1 MVGPGPSPRGGL
13 SHPDFGLA
21 PLSTLTGHPQQNPAI
36 HPVALAGE
44 PRAQPQPS
52 NLNRTPRAGQ
62 YASIDH
68 NGGNGMF
75 EAIKLGRRV
84 DKETFNTQQEE
95 LRTQL
100 LLVQRELR
108 QTDIP
113 VIILIAGVEG
123 AGKGEVVNRLYE
135 WLDARGLQSFAY
147 WDETDEE
154 RLRPRYWRFW
164 RSLPPRGEM
173 AILFGGWYL
182 APLEHRIHN
191 LCNDAELDG
200 ELNRI
205 VDFERMLIQDG
216 ALVVK
221 FWFHLS
227 EPEQDARLKELKR
240 DEHSQWRMLP
250 QKGNQ
255 KEHYAHFEYV
265 AERMIRHTD
274 RGISPWYLIE
284 AGDRRYR
291 DLTMGKTLLRAI
303 KERLSEPPPIEPPHT
318 ACQLALPDSPEAQVT
333 VLDHLDL
340 EQKLALDIYRSEL
353 IKLQQELNG
362 LCWEAYKRRRSLV
375 IVFEGADAGGKGGAI
390 RRFTN
395 AIDARLYRAIP
406 IAAPTDEEKAH
417 HYLWRFWRHIPRAGY
432 ISIFDRSWYGR
443 VLVERIEGFAT
454 EAEWRRAYDEINQ
467 FEEQLVESGVVLCK
481 FWLQV
486 SDEEQLRRFKDREAV
501 PYKKYKITAED
512 WRNRDK
518 APLYRIAVNDM
529 VVYTST
535 ESASWTLVEADDKP
549 FARIKVLTTL
559 RDAIRAA
566 LKDDSFADPGGYLPC
581 GKPLAKD
588 KTSNG
593 TLTAPDQPDPART
606 AGNGKGKVKSA
617 KVKNTREKCAKRTNN
632 GKS

>member
-1 MVGPGPSPRGGL
+1 
-13 SHPDFGLA
+13 
-21 PLSTLTGHPQQNPAI
+21 
-36 HPVALAGE
+36 
-44 PRAQPQPS
+44 
-52 NLNRTPRAGQ
+52 
-62 YASIDH
+62 
-68 NGGNGMF
+68 MF
-75 EAIKLGRRV
+75 EAIKLGRKV
-84 DKETFNTQQEE
+84 DKESFNAQQEE
-95 LRTQL
+95 LRTEL

-123 AGKGEVVNRLYE
+123 AGKGEVVNRLHE

-154 RLRPRYWRFW
+154 RQRPRYWRFW

-182 APLEHRIHN
+182 APLEHRVHN

-205 VDFERMLIQDG
+205 VDYERMLIQDG
-216 ALVVK
+216 ALIVK

-227 EPEQDARLKELKR
+227 EAEQDSRLKELKR
-240 DEHSQWRMLP
+240 DDHSQWKMLP
-250 QKGNQ
+250 QKGKQ

-274 RGISPWYLIE
+274 RGSSPWYLIE

-291 DLTMGKTLLRAI
+291 DLTMGKTLLHAI
-303 KERLSEPPPIEPPHT
+303 KQRLSEPPPIEPPHT
-318 ACQLALPDSPEAQVT
+318 AGQLELPANPEAQVT

-432 ISIFDRSWYGR
+432 ITIFDRSWYGR

-454 EAEWRRAYDEINQ
+454 DAEWRRAYDEINQ
-467 FEEQLVESGVVLCK
+467 FEEQLVESGVILCK

-501 PYKKYKITAED
+501 PYKQYKITAED

-518 APLYRIAVNDM
+518 APQYRIAVNDM

-535 ESASWTLVEADDKP
+535 ESASWTLIEADDKP

-559 RDAIRAA
+559 RDAIRNA
-566 LKDDSFADPGGYLPC
+566 LQDGSFADPGGYLPC
-581 GKPLAKD
+581 GKRP
-588 KTSNG
+588 
-593 TLTAPDQPDPART
+593 
-606 AGNGKGKVKSA
+606 GNGQQASSKEANNKPATGRQALGKGAKGPSSA
-617 KVKNTREKCAKRTNN
+617 DSSAPAPNGNGGEKAAKEKPEKKRTR
-632 GKS
+632 GKA

>member
-1 MVGPGPSPRGGL
+1 
-13 SHPDFGLA
+13 
-21 PLSTLTGHPQQNPAI
+21 
-36 HPVALAGE
+36 
-44 PRAQPQPS
+44 
-52 NLNRTPRAGQ
+52 
-62 YASIDH
+62 
-68 NGGNGMF
+68 MF

-84 DKETFNTQQEE
+84 DKETFNAQQEE

-113 VIILIAGVEG
+113 VIILVSGMEG
-123 AGKGEVVNRLYE
+123 AGKGEVANRLHE

-154 RLRPRYWRFW
+154 RQRPRYWRFW
-164 RSLPPRGEM
+164 RSMPPRGEM

-182 APLEHRIHN
+182 APMEHRIHN

-216 ALVVK
+216 ALIVK

-227 EPEQDARLKELKR
+227 EKEQDERLKELKR
-240 DEHSQWRMLP
+240 DDRSQWKMLP
-250 QKGNQ
+250 QKGQ
-255 KEHYAHFEYV
+255 QREHYAHFEYV

-274 RGISPWYLIE
+274 RGIAPWYLIE

-291 DLTMGKTLLRAI
+291 DLAMGKTLLHAI
-303 KERLSEPPPIEPPHT
+303 KQRLSEPPPMEPPAT
-318 ACQLALPDSPEAQVT
+318 AGRLDLPDSPDAQIT

-340 EQKLALDIYRSEL
+340 DQKLARDIYRNEVT
-353 IKLQQELNG
+353 KLQSELNG
-362 LCWEAYKRRRSLV
+362 LCWDAYKKGRSLV

-432 ISIFDRSWYGR
+432 ITIFDRSWYGR
-443 VLVERIEGFAT
+443 VLVERVEGFAT
-454 EAEWRRAYDEINQ
+454 NAEWRRAYDEINQ
-467 FEEQLVESGVVLCK
+467 FEEQLVESGVVLFK
-481 FWLQV
+481 FWLHV
-486 SDEEQLRRFKDREAV
+486 SDEEQLRRFKEREAV
-501 PYKKYKITAED
+501 PYKRYKITAED

-518 APLYRIAVNDM
+518 APQYSNAINDM

-535 ESASWTLVEADDKP
+535 ESASWTLIEGDDKP

-559 RDAIRAA
+559 RDGIRAA
-566 LKDDSFADPGGYLPC
+566 LEDGSFCGPSGYIPC
-581 GKPLAKD
+581 GKPMTERVSSGKE
-588 KTSNG
+588 K
-593 TLTAPDQPDPART
+593 PEKPEKEK
-606 AGNGKGKVKSA
+606 KGKK
-617 KVKNTREKCAKRTNN
+617 
-632 GKS
+632 